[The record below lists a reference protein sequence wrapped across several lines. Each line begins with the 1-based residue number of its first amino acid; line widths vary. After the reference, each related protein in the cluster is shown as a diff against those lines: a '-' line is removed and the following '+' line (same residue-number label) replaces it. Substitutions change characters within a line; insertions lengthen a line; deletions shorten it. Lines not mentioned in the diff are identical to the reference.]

1 MLGLLEGS
9 WYESQ
14 CGQDMESFLV
24 IGEDARTPSEHC
36 TSTLEQ
42 GSEPPNAYLGPAINW
57 PLIQGGPTFTHCGPP
72 LSRLRG

>member
-14 CGQDMESFLV
+14 YGQDMEGVLV

-36 TSTLEQ
+36 TSRLEQ
-42 GSEPPNAYLGPAINW
+42 GSKPSSAH
-57 PLIQGGPTFTHCGPP
+57 PLLQEGTAFTHCGPYLSP
-72 LSRLRG
+72 LKG